1 MFSHWHIPYALAV
14 MVLMIAVLATDRYKS
29 SLVFLLA
36 VAAFLL
42 AGIIDVPQFTEGLS
56 NRSILTIF
64 ILIILTGGIND
75 YFNVSGFFDAVFQKT
90 RTERGFIFKMGLGV
104 ASVSAFMN
112 NTPVVAMM
120 MPYVYNWGKRHKI
133 NPSKLLMPLSFA
145 AILGGVVT
153 LIGTSTNLVLN
164 GLLEQNN
171 LPTFAFFDFLA
182 PGLLVLAGCLL
193 LLIIMAPLMLR
204 GKKLQGEPQEHLRR
218 EYLVETK
225 VLAQAPIIG
234 KTVEKAGLRNLEGG
248 FLVEI
253 IRGKRQITPVS
264 PGEYILEGDLLLF
277 AGDTKTI
284 LELIKQHRGLEF
296 SKDRK
301 FKLPENADVVE
312 AVVAQNSSVERQ
324 TVKQI
329 GFREKFDAA
338 IIGIHRHGVRLSGKI
353 GTHAL
358 HTGDLLMLTCGPDFQ
373 SRNAKHRDLIVINKH
388 KKQQQLSLKKRRFFL
403 AILLAAVGLIVFK
416 QVTLFEG
423 LLVVGLGQ
431 LLLGMMSLEKIRRN
445 ISYDLLVVLLSALA
459 LGKGLIDSGAA
470 NWLTD
475 SVFGQA
481 HSWPPLTVLIVI
493 FGVTFVLTS
502 LVTNVAAISII
513 FPVVYS
519 LSLSSTIPAPAL
531 FLTAAYG
538 ASCCFATPFAYQTNL
553 MIMELG
559 NYRFK
564 DFLKLG
570 LPISLLYALLSVGYL
585 YFTYLDTT
593 IF

>member
-1 MFSHWHIPYALAV
+1 MDIHWQIPYALAV
-14 MVLMIAVLATDRYKS
+14 MVVMIVVLAMDRFKS

-42 AGIIDVPQFTEGLS
+42 GGIIEVSQFTEGLS

-75 YFNVSGFFDAVFQKT
+75 YFNVTGFFDAFFQKT

-145 AILGGVVT
+145 AILGGVIT

-182 PGLLVLAGCLL
+182 PGLLVLAGGLL
-193 LLIIMAPLMLR
+193 LLTFTAPLLLG
-204 GKKLQGEPQEHLRR
+204 GKKLYDKPDNNLRR

-225 VLAQAPIIG
+225 VLPEAPIIG

-264 PGEYILEGDLLLF
+264 PGEYIAEGDLLLF

-301 FKLPENADVVE
+301 FKLPENADVIE
-312 AVVAQNSSVERQ
+312 AVVGQNSSLERQ
-324 TVKQI
+324 TVKQV

-338 IIGIHRHGVRLSGKI
+338 IIGIHRHGERLSGKI
-353 GTHAL
+353 GSIAL
-358 HTGDLLMLTCGPDFQ
+358 HTGDLLMMTVGPDFH
-373 SRNAKHRDLIVINKH
+373 SRNVKHRDLIVINKH
-388 KKQQQLSLKKRRFFL
+388 KKQQQLSLKKRRLFL
-403 AILLAAVGLIVFK
+403 AVLLATVALMVFN

-423 LLVVGLGQ
+423 LLVLVLGQ
-431 LLLGMMSLEKIRRN
+431 LLLGVMSLEKIRRN
-445 ISYDLLVVLLSALA
+445 VSYDLLVVLLSALA
-459 LGKGLIDSGAA
+459 LGEGLIESGAA
-470 NWLTD
+470 DWLT
-475 SVFGQA
+475 SSIFGQA
-481 HSWPPLTVLIVI
+481 QSWSPITVLAVI
-493 FGVTFVLTS
+493 FGVTFLLTS

-559 NYRFK
+559 HYRFK

-570 LPISLLYALLSVGYL
+570 LPISLVYAILSVGYIYL
-585 YFTYLDTT
+585 TYLNP
-593 IF
+593 I

>member
-1 MFSHWHIPYALAV
+1 MDIHWQIPYALAV
-14 MVLMIAVLATDRYKS
+14 MVIMIVVLAMDRFKS

-42 AGIIDVPQFTEGLS
+42 GGIIEVSQFTEGLS

-75 YFNVSGFFDAVFQKT
+75 YFNVTGFFDAFFQKT

-145 AILGGVVT
+145 AILGGVIT

-182 PGLLVLAGCLL
+182 PGLLVLAGGLL
-193 LLIIMAPLMLR
+193 LLTFTAPLLLG
-204 GKKLQGEPQEHLRR
+204 GKKLYHTPDNNLRR

-225 VLAQAPIIG
+225 VLPEAPIIG

-264 PGEYILEGDLLLF
+264 PGEYIAEGDLLLF

-301 FKLPENADVVE
+301 FKLPENADVIE
-312 AVVAQNSSVERQ
+312 AVVAQNSSLERQ

-338 IIGIHRHGVRLSGKI
+338 IIGIHRHGERLSGKI
-353 GTHAL
+353 GSIAL
-358 HTGDLLMLTCGPDFQ
+358 HTGDLLMLTVGPDFH
-373 SRNAKHRDLIVINKH
+373 SRNVKHRDLIVINKH
-388 KKQQQLSLKKRRFFL
+388 KKQQQLSLKKRRLFL
-403 AILLAAVGLIVFK
+403 AILLATVALMVFN
-416 QVTLFEG
+416 QLTLFEG
-423 LLVVGLGQ
+423 LLVLVLGQ
-431 LLLGMMSLEKIRRN
+431 LLLGVMSLEKIRRN
-445 ISYDLLVVLLSALA
+445 VSYDLLVVLLSALA
-459 LGKGLIDSGAA
+459 LGEGLIESGAA
-470 NWLTD
+470 DWLT
-475 SVFGQA
+475 SSIFGQA
-481 HSWPPLTVLIVI
+481 QSWSPITVLAVI
-493 FGVTFVLTS
+493 FGVTFLLTS

-559 NYRFK
+559 HYRFK

-570 LPISLLYALLSVGYL
+570 LPISLVYAILSVGYIYL
-585 YFTYLDTT
+585 TYLNP
-593 IF
+593 I